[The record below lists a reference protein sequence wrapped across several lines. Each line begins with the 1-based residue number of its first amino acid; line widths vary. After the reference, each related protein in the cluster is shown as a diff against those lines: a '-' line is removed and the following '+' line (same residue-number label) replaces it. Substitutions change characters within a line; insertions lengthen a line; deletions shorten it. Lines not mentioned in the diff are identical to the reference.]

1 MGGQRAAAQAA
12 RYPTLRQG
20 AQGPEVYL
28 LQHLLHQEGDLESP
42 PVGVFGPQ
50 TRRAVRAFQERNG
63 LLVDGVAGPQTWGHL
78 LQRRRQA
85 LGHVPVLASP
95 RPVGELALWTEVQQE
110 FLVGHIATV
119 TDVETGISFQVRRLG
134 GRLHADVEPLTKA
147 DTDAMKAVY
156 GAWSWERRAVVV
168 DVAGRRFAG
177 SMNGF
182 PHGVNRLQE
191 NGFDGHFCI
200 HFLGSRV
207 HQSDRIDERHLAMTL
222 TAAGHNPS

>member
-1 MGGQRAAAQAA
+1 
-12 RYPTLRQG
+12 
-20 AQGPEVYL
+20 
-28 LQHLLHQEGDLESP
+28 
-42 PVGVFGPQ
+42 
-50 TRRAVRAFQERNG
+50 
-63 LLVDGVAGPQTWGHL
+63 
-78 LQRRRQA
+78 
-85 LGHVPVLASP
+85 
-95 RPVGELALWTEVQQE
+95 
-110 FLVGHIATV
+110 
-119 TDVETGISFQVRRLG
+119 
-134 GRLHADVEPLTKA
+134 
-147 DTDAMKAVY
+147 MKAVY